1 MFSWTIVKYA
11 NALNCHVKLLRCSVG
26 KLGNCLHGKS
36 ALFKTIFVLFFLVN
50 ESCSELFVRLTG
62 HGIFLRVNTRKWHH
76 SGQFSGAE
84 KKWNNV
90 NYSRKFVAS
99 PSAASSVAMRG

>member
-36 ALFKTIFVLFFLVN
+36 ALFKTIIVLFFLVN
-50 ESCSELFVRLTG
+50 ESCSELFVKLTG
-62 HGIFLRVNTRKWHH
+62 HEKFPEDDFTKYNFIFYLVLFHYNAINPK
-76 SGQFSGAE
+76 
-84 KKWNNV
+84 NV
-90 NYSRKFVAS
+90 SRK
-99 PSAASSVAMRG
+99 

>member
-36 ALFKTIFVLFFLVN
+36 ALFKTIFVLLFMVN

-62 HGIFLRVNTRKWHH
+62 HEEYKEGPFSDQLILHNFQSQGSQKRHVRVAISFETL
-76 SGQFSGAE
+76 
-84 KKWNNV
+84 V
-90 NYSRKFVAS
+90 NLSYKIC
-99 PSAASSVAMRG
+99 